1 MEIRN
6 KPIYSKIWKDS
17 EGINSCLLLQEIGFR
32 LKYFEIKEIYGV
44 CSEVTYMSMS
54 GDASCNGLY
63 SSQDGQTLVLHPG
76 IITFFLFQI
85 TFQIF
90 FCPIVSQ
97 DEQCS
102 LPGWVRFGKM
112 WQSLDMK
119 LKLEILLDKVSLE
132 KRQFK

>member
-1 MEIRN
+1 M
-6 KPIYSKIWKDS
+6 
-17 EGINSCLLLQEIGFR
+17 
-32 LKYFEIKEIYGV
+32 KEIFDV

-76 IITFFLFQI
+76 LITYI
-85 TFQIF
+85 TSDNISDI

-102 LPGWVRFGKM
+102 LPGWVRYGKM